1 MSRKRRRESPT
12 EPPVAR
18 RARPIWILPVLLLL
32 AAVGAL
38 VMAHRPPRTD
48 AEARRAIAR
57 RRPAPTDLNVVVI
70 TLDTTRADRLGC
82 YGFPGVETPEID
94 RLAAEG
100 VQFDHATATVPLT
113 FPSHS
118 SIFTGLIPPHHG
130 VRDNGGF
137 FLDDGK
143 TTLAER
149 LRGAGYTTGAFVG
162 AWVLESK
169 WGLAQ
174 GFDVYSDRFELSRYK
189 VISLGTVQKTGDEVM
204 DLALPWL
211 RSVQQKKF
219 FAWVHLYDPHS
230 PYDAPEPYRSRYP
243 TQPYVAEIAYTDH
256 VVGRLLAWLRE
267 AGLME
272 RTLVVLTADHGESLG
287 DHGEATHA
295 YFIYDSTTAVPL
307 IVRTPWGDHGRRSL
321 QVSSVDIMP
330 TVLDL
335 VGLAP
340 QEEIDGRSLAR
351 AIVDPEADL
360 GRAAYSETYFPRY
373 HFGWQHLRG
382 LRDGSWFFV
391 DAPQPEL
398 YDLRKDEGEATNVY
412 KANSRRAE
420 DMRQALETLV
430 GKGAAAQPERR
441 NLDPDTLQR
450 LAALGYVGNV
460 DVNPQAVL
468 PDPKEK
474 LPLFAQMNLA
484 KAAAQ
489 DDKLDEA
496 IAIMRGVL
504 ARDPAIMDAHLTL
517 GNWLMKARRAD
528 EAIDAFKQALALKPN
543 DDIAMAN
550 LTQAYRMR
558 HRTED
563 ALAALAVY
571 RGALAAGPRNPQAW
585 YQLATFY
592 VDLGRLDEADKAF
605 HEALDANPK
614 LGAAWNGLGGL
625 AFVRGDAVEAERLV
639 RKGLEL
645 EPELRT
651 GRYNLARILEAR
663 GQLAAAEGLYRDEL
677 STYPDHGK
685 ARFNLAQLL
694 RQRGDTAGYL
704 AELRASVE
712 KAPDFGP
719 SFFFLAREVLNAGR
733 LHEAQDLAE
742 RGLKAEPLS
751 PVAPLGH
758 YVLADVYNRKGETAK
773 AQEEVGKA
781 RRLEASLRKTTL
793 PRL

>member
-1 MSRKRRRESPT
+1 
-12 EPPVAR
+12 
-18 RARPIWILPVLLLL
+18 
-32 AAVGAL
+32 
-38 VMAHRPPRTD
+38 
-48 AEARRAIAR
+48 
-57 RRPAPTDLNVVVI
+57 
-70 TLDTTRADRLGC
+70 
-82 YGFPGVETPEID
+82 
-94 RLAAEG
+94 
-100 VQFDHATATVPLT
+100 
-113 FPSHS
+113 
-118 SIFTGLIPPHHG
+118 
-130 VRDNGGF
+130 
-137 FLDDGK
+137 
-143 TTLAER
+143 
-149 LRGAGYTTGAFVG
+149 
-162 AWVLESK
+162 
-169 WGLAQ
+169 
-174 GFDVYSDRFELSRYK
+174 
-189 VISLGTVQKTGDEVM
+189 
-204 DLALPWL
+204 
-211 RSVQQKKF
+211 
-219 FAWVHLYDPHS
+219 
-230 PYDAPEPYRSRYP
+230 
-243 TQPYVAEIAYTDH
+243 VAEIAYTDH
-256 VVGRLLAWLRE
+256 VVGRLLGWLRE
-267 AGLME
+267 TGLLD
-272 RTLVVLTADHGESLG
+272 RTLVVLTGDHGESLG

-307 IVRTPWGDHGRRSL
+307 IVRTPWGDRGRRSL

-340 QEEIDGRSLAR
+340 QEGIDGRSLAR
-351 AIVDPEADL
+351 AILDPEADL
-360 GRAAYSETYFPRY
+360 GRVAYSETYFPRY

-382 LRDGSWFFV
+382 LRDGRYFFV

-398 YDLRKDEGEATNVY
+398 YDLRKDQAEATNVY
-412 KANSRRAE
+412 KANSKRAE
-420 DMRQALETLV
+420 DMRLTLEKLV
-430 GKGAAAQPERR
+430 GTTGAALPERR
-441 NLDPDTLQR
+441 SLDPDTLQR

-474 LPLFAQMNLA
+474 LPLFAQMNAA

-496 IAIMRGVL
+496 IAIMRRVL

-550 LTQAYRMR
+550 LTQAYRLR

-571 RGALAAGPRNPQAW
+571 REALAVGPKNPQAW

-592 VDLGRLDEADKAF
+592 VDLGRLDEAEKAF
-605 HEALDANPK
+605 HEALDANAK

-625 AFVRGDAVEAERLV
+625 AFVRGDLDGAERMV
-639 RKGLEL
+639 KKGLEL

-651 GRYNLARILEAR
+651 GRYNLARILESR
-663 GQLAAAEGLYRDEL
+663 GQVAAAERLYREEL
-677 STYPDHGK
+677 QTYPDHGK

-694 RQRGDTAGYL
+694 RQRGDTPGYL

-719 SFFFLAREVLNAGR
+719 SFFFLAREELNAGR
-733 LHEAQDLAE
+733 LQEAEGLAE

-773 AQEEVGKA
+773 AQEEVTKA
-781 RRLEASLRKTTL
+781 RRLEAGLRKTNL